1 MAGASGVGINNGSY
15 FTNGVVVWGNVS
27 VNAVG
32 SGDFTIDTNGSV
44 IQYATTYQNCTTG
57 TATYAVS
64 AVVERLQ

>member
-1 MAGASGVGINNGSY
+1 M
-15 FTNGVVVWGNVS
+15 VWGQGGS
-27 VNAVG
+27 VFA

-57 TATYAVS
+57 TTSYAVS